1 MLNKYKLQ
9 LQTQLEDAKLSSE
22 EEGKRR
28 QLLFGKFRNI
38 EREVDGAR
46 EQVDEEVGLKEEVL
60 RHLKKA
66 IHESDLWRQ
75 KYETEIICKAEEL
88 EMSKMKLQARL
99 TEAQGTIEHQSAKL
113 DQAEKA
119 KFKLQDEA
127 EGIAT
132 QLDQAHIW
140 NSSLDKNAKE
150 FDANVCEWKGKFE
163 RLRVDFDVSQ
173 KDCRN
178 AAADLFRVK
187 SAYEESILQL
197 EEVRRENKCLS
208 DEIKDIFDQIGEGSK
223 SIHEIHKITKR
234 IEAEK
239 LELQVAL
246 EEAETSLEHEE
257 NKVIRDQ
264 LELTQVRQEIERR
277 VQEKEEQFEITR
289 MNYQKALD
297 GMQVALEHEGKGK
310 AEAIRVK
317 KKLEAD
323 VIELETSL
331 EHSNAQNEEIQK
343 CIKTYH
349 TQTRQ
354 VQLALEEEQRDKE
367 VCRDH
372 LLATERKAHTS
383 QNALEE
389 VRTLLEQSDKAR
401 RLIEQELSSNNETL
415 SDLTCRNQSISG
427 AKRKLD
433 VELQTLYVSLWNKS
447 PLRCYPEF
455 CI

>member
-1 MLNKYKLQ
+1 
-9 LQTQLEDAKLSSE
+9 
-22 EEGKRR
+22 
-28 QLLFGKFRNI
+28 
-38 EREVDGAR
+38 
-46 EQVDEEVGLKEEVL
+46 
-60 RHLKKA
+60 
-66 IHESDLWRQ
+66 
-75 KYETEIICKAEEL
+75 
-88 EMSKMKLQARL
+88 MSKIKLQARL
-99 TEAQGTIEHQSAKL
+99 TEAQGTIEHVSAKL
-113 DQAEKA
+113 DQAEMA
-119 KFKLQDEA
+119 KFKLQDET
-127 EGIAT
+127 EGIAI

-140 NSSLDKNAKE
+140 NNSLDKKAKE
-150 FDANVCEWKGKFE
+150 FDTNVCEWKGKFE
-163 RLRVDFDVSQ
+163 GLRMSFDVSQ

-197 EEVRRENKCLS
+197 DEVRRENKCLS

-246 EEAETSLEHEE
+246 EEAESSLEQEE

-289 MNYQKALD
+289 KNYQKALD
-297 GMQVALEHEGKGK
+297 GMQIALEHEGKGK

-323 VIELETSL
+323 VRELETSL

-343 CIKTYH
+343 SIKTYH

-367 VCRDH
+367 VCREH

-401 RLIEQELSSNNETL
+401 RLVEQELSSNNETL

-433 VELQTLYVSLWNKS
+433 VELQTLYVSL
-447 PLRCYPEF
+447 
-455 CI
+455 